1 MRVPT
6 THFSRSFLPIV
17 LTCALTAVAALTL
30 AEAEPIKTKVTLQDF
45 ARPSSIPVPAG
56 NPSTPEKVALGAAL
70 FVDTRLSRDGST
82 ACITCHD
89 PSQGF
94 SDGASRGKGIAGVP
108 LKRNTPTLW
117 NLAWGNSFF
126 WDGRAATLEDQ
137 AKGPIE
143 HPLEMDMPLS
153 KAADALKADAKT
165 VAAFKAVFGAEG
177 VSEANILKAL
187 AAYERTLVSP
197 VTRFDRWVEG
207 DETALTPYE
216 KKGFNLFAGRAGCAR
231 CHSGWRFTDEAYHDI
246 GLPDATDKG
255 RGPVAGLAHMTTA
268 FKTPTLRELV
278 WTGPY
283 LHDGSMATIEGVN
296 DHYFGGIEN
305 LRSTLSKDLDVFVPV
320 FTEERKQLTAFL
332 KTLSSETPPQPVALP
347 MSAVAPEKIA
357 AVETKQV
364 SQRGSAFAPAAVR
377 IRKGE
382 ALTILNDDD
391 RAHSTVVTDPRLT
404 FSDGVQ
410 EPGQSVEIT
419 FPQNGTYTVACAIH
433 PGMKLTVEVID

>member
-1 MRVPT
+1 MRVRTSQNPRP
-6 THFSRSFLPIV
+6 HRPISLACV
-17 LTCALTAVAALTL
+17 LTALAAGTL
-30 AEAEPIKTKVTLQDF
+30 AEAEPVKTKVTLKDF
-45 ARPSSIPVPAG
+45 ARPASIPVPAD
-56 NPSTPEKVALGAAL
+56 NPSTPEKIALGAAL
-70 FVDTRLSRDGST
+70 FIDTRLSRDGST
-82 ACITCHD
+82 ACITCHV
-89 PSQGF
+89 PSSGF

-117 NLAWGNSFF
+117 NLAWGDSFF
-126 WDGRAATLEDQ
+126 WDGRAATLEEQ

-143 HPLEMDMPLS
+143 HPLEMDMPLA
-153 KAADALKADAKT
+153 KAADALKADPKT
-165 VAAFKAVFGAEG
+165 VEAFQAVFGTEG

-216 KKGFNLFAGRAGCAR
+216 KKGYALFTGRAGCAK

-255 RGPVAGLAHMTTA
+255 RGEVARLSHMTTA

-305 LRSTLSKDLDVFVPV
+305 LRPTLSKDLEVFVPV
-320 FTEERKQLTAFL
+320 FTDERKQLTAFL
-332 KTLSSETPPQPVALP
+332 KTLSSATPPEPVALP
-347 MSAVAPEKIA
+347 ISVDVPKPITVVDAKEVR
-357 AVETKQV
+357 
-364 SQRGSAFAPAAVR
+364 QRGSKYTPAAVR

-382 ALTILNDDD
+382 VLTILNDDD
-391 RAHSTVVTDPRLT
+391 RTHSAVVNDPRMT
-404 FSDGVQ
+404 FSSGVQ
-410 EPGQSVEIT
+410 EPGQSVTLT
-419 FPQNGTYTVACAIH
+419 FQEKGTYAVACAIH
-433 PGMKLTVEVID
+433 PGMKLTVDVID